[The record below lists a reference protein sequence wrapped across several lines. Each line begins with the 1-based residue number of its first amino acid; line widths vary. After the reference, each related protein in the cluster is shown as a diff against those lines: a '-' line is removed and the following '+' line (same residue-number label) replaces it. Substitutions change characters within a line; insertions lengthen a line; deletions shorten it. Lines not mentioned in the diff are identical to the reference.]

1 MLHASPAHSRGYR
14 RAAQPL
20 VLPWFPGLIITRRDD
35 PPSPRLR
42 RDNTTSPV
50 PLRVHQRRRV
60 HHKEREPARRRR
72 YDGRGNIPTLTIQR
86 VGHPAAWIGPRASFR
101 VAPLRCVE
109 SDTYRNFKDG
119 PPAWKL
125 GIRLRPWANHMPAA
139 LRRQPQI
146 GVGAALW
153 IFLDGL
159 CPAIGE
165 LIEFYNQRR
174 YHEGIGNVA
183 SVRLCFYVDL
193 GRFTFNDISSP
204 YSRRGGTTN
213 RTKYRNTN
221 ATGKDPISVHTSHEI
236 PLAPST

>member
-1 MLHASPAHSRGYR
+1 MGHPPGNSGFGC
-14 RAAQPL
+14 
-20 VLPWFPGLIITRRDD
+20 VLGQTICL
-35 PPSPRLR
+35 PPSGVNRRL
-42 RDNTTSPV
+42 
-50 PLRVHQRRRV
+50 
-60 HHKEREPARRRR
+60 
-72 YDGRGNIPTLTIQR
+72 
-86 VGHPAAWIGPRASFR
+86 AW
-101 VAPLRCVE
+101 
-109 SDTYRNFKDG
+109 
-119 PPAWKL
+119 
-125 GIRLRPWANHMPAA
+125 
-139 LRRQPQI
+139 
-146 GVGAALW
+146 GAALW
-153 IFLDGL
+153 IFLDGP